1 VSAAT
6 SSTIFT
12 MFQEPVVV
20 KILSGEHF
28 SHESV
33 KALANI
39 VSKFFKIL
47 EIQKVKE
54 QELHFKELGKRKI
67 LLILPGASDLRAID
81 LSLEQQALIN
91 LYAAHGAIKVL
102 AVCAGAFYASKSI
115 IYHGEERHSDKQFFL
130 FRGSACGPAFMGDDP
145 KWNISSQSISL
156 EGVIPRET
164 GYATFI
170 KGGFF
175 VPDPQLIEGKDYFV
189 LSRYEKLPARPIAA
203 LACLCCATSDF
214 HAVLM
219 GPHVEF
225 NAEDESFDS
234 LKTAFAHKATLVE
247 KIVEDLHITASF
259 RMHFFQQVFSRLGF
273 K

>member
-1 VSAAT
+1 MAVPSL
-6 SSTIFT
+6 TILPS
-12 MFQEPVVV
+12 FQEPVVV

-33 KALANI
+33 KALVHI
-39 VSKFFKIL
+39 VSKFFNKFEL
-47 EIQKVKE
+47 QKVKE
-54 QELHFKELGKRKI
+54 HDLHFKELGNRKI
-67 LLILPGASDLRAID
+67 LLIIPGTSDIKAID
-81 LSLEQQALIN
+81 LSLEQQELIN

-102 AVCAGAFYASKSI
+102 AVCAGAFYASKSL
-115 IYHGEERHSDKQFFL
+115 IYNGERRHSDKQFFL

-156 EGVIPRET
+156 EGIIPRET

-175 VPDPQLIEGKDYFV
+175 IPDPELIEEKDYFV

-203 LACLCCATSDF
+203 LACLSCAKSDF

-225 NAEDESFDS
+225 DAEDESFES
-234 LKTAFAHKATLVE
+234 LKTAFAHKAPCVE
-247 KIVEDLHITASF
+247 KIVEDLHTTTAF
-259 RMHFFQQVFSRLGF
+259 RLHFFQQVFSRLGF